1 MATVAYEQKR
11 MLRIGAVAARLDC
24 SESTVRRLI
33 ANGQLPAVQLGGPG
47 HSLRIPEREL
57 EKWLLGVSGRK
68 RRRSNKTH
76 QMHSTTAWAK
86 LQDLKAKQAAGEPLT
101 EQDVEFLR
109 RLVDWLDAKSLEEEG
124 FPQEWA
130 T

>member
-47 HSLRIPEREL
+47 HSLRIPEHEL
-57 EKWLLGVSGRK
+57 EEWLLGAPGR
-68 RRRSNKTH
+68 NG
-76 QMHSTTAWAK
+76 
-86 LQDLKAKQAAGEPLT
+86 DAA
-101 EQDVEFLR
+101 
-109 RLVDWLDAKSLEEEG
+109 
-124 FPQEWA
+124 
-130 T
+130 